1 MSNRQLTP
9 LNTVALASAPTG
21 QRAGDLY
28 YNTTNNTLYSYNGTA
43 WSAAGGSSGSVTVSD
58 TAPSSPSTGNLW
70 YKSDTG
76 QAFIYYDFF
85 WVEFAVGPQGPA
97 GNATIF
103 RWRKTAVGG
112 ETSLSGTD
120 DVGNTLAYTVN
131 KEQLYLNGVLL
142 VRGVDYTASTG
153 TSITSLTALAAN
165 DIVEIIAFGE
175 FVLNSGISVN
185 TITTKGDILVGT
197 ANATI
202 ARVGVG
208 GNGQTLF
215 ADSSQTAGVR
225 WGDDLAIM
233 NLMGAY

>member
-1 MSNRQLTP
+1 
-9 LNTVALASAPTG
+9 VALASAPTG
-21 QRAGDLY
+21 QRAGDIY
-28 YNTTNNTLYSYNGTA
+28 YNTTNSTLYSYNGTA
-43 WSAAGGSSGSVTVSD
+43 WAAVSGSGGSSITVSD
-58 TAPSSPSTGNLW
+58 TAPVSPSTGNLW

-76 QAFIYYDFF
+76 QAFIYYDSF

-97 GNATIF
+97 GTATIL
-103 RWRKTAVGG
+103 RWKKVAAGG
-112 ETSLSGTD
+112 ETTLSGND
-120 DVGNTLAYTVN
+120 DNGYSLAYTVG
-131 KEQLYLNGVLL
+131 KELLYLNGVLL
-142 VRGVDYTASTG
+142 ARSVDYTASTG
-153 TSITSLTALAAN
+153 TSITGLSALAPS
-165 DIVEIIAFGE
+165 DIIEIIAFGE

-197 ANATI
+197 ASAAI

-208 GNGQTLF
+208 GNGQALF